1 MVLQMSQKQILI
13 KLMTAIPRFQWNTP
27 DTDLQG
33 DWGLP
38 QREKY
43 RCGQESCTGIFAF
56 VYTKALLANLCNP
69 TIVLFWPCYRTQTN
83 HLRNRIFSDKI
94 KCMILI
100 ICDLNWNERY
110 YNGRKLQ
117 KTVETLD

>member
-13 KLMTAIPRFQWNTP
+13 KLMIVIPYFRWNSVKRSERMRSPVSP

-43 RCGQESCTGIFAF
+43 RCGQESYTGIFAF
-56 VYTKALLANLCNP
+56 VYTKALLANL
-69 TIVLFWPCYRTQTN
+69 R
-83 HLRNRIFSDKI
+83 
-94 KCMILI
+94 
-100 ICDLNWNERY
+100 
-110 YNGRKLQ
+110 
-117 KTVETLD
+117 